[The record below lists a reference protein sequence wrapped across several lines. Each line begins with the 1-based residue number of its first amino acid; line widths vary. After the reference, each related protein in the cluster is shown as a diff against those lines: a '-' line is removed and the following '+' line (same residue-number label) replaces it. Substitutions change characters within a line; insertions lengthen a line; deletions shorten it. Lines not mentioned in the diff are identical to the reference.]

1 MKARGV
7 SMRSVIQAKFIP
19 KNPVTKVSGRKMVAK
34 TASLPRIW
42 VWAWSVS
49 QVSLQVLLESAGQ
62 LEDMLTTTDQMPF
75 ANFIRPEVTAECESR
90 HGLPRS

>member
-1 MKARGV
+1 
-7 SMRSVIQAKFIP
+7 MRSVIQAKFIP

-49 QVSLQVLLESAGQ
+49 QVSLQVL
-62 LEDMLTTTDQMPF
+62 
-75 ANFIRPEVTAECESR
+75 
-90 HGLPRS
+90 

>member
-1 MKARGV
+1 VRIAPTIGAPIPSRMKARGV

-49 QVSLQVLLESAGQ
+49 QVSLQVL
-62 LEDMLTTTDQMPF
+62 
-75 ANFIRPEVTAECESR
+75 
-90 HGLPRS
+90 